1 MLIISY
7 QEYAKHNTFMMFYF
21 SRKQFL
27 YLAIHR
33 HVAPK
38 QIYHEATVVHSYL
51 KDGTHHSKIITNK
64 ILWKREEEKFEC
76 KMWKTKTATQR
87 KHTLLRHTKLL

>member
-7 QEYAKHNTFMMFYF
+7 QEYAKHNTFMTWMFYF

-38 QIYHEATVVHSYL
+38 QIYLAATVVHSYL
-51 KDGTHHSKIITNK
+51 KDGTHHSNEH
-64 ILWKREEEKFEC
+64 RVMKFC
-76 KMWKTKTATQR
+76 
-87 KHTLLRHTKLL
+87 LDL